1 MLLTSRGPGPW
12 TLHGVGRRDESSR
25 ADRAAF
31 VMLRFGRGDGELWP
45 LGRREDGLKDGTVR
59 VSSVE
64 GMMLLFVL
72 LSSEVVIVVVFA
84 PTT

>member
-1 MLLTSRGPGPW
+1 
-12 TLHGVGRRDESSR
+12 
-25 ADRAAF
+25 
-31 VMLRFGRGDGELWP
+31 MLRFGRGDGELWP
-45 LGRREDGLKDGTVR
+45 FGRREDGLKDGTVL